1 MDWPSRCS
9 TMEGLTR
16 PGAREGFSAEL
27 APKVTLALSTGV
39 WQAPLCSRSMKR
51 FRPLSPLSNSW
62 LPNVMASKQTVFIMA
77 ASASPGSPARLKY
90 RVPVVASPACSLST
104 LGEAAESA
112 LMAPVTRAKPPASA
126 LTVTVAPAAFLSEVL
141 LLAVQVGVM
150 IVDVQ
155 DRQLHRPGGHGRRG
169 GRVGA
174 GLSSSSSLPP
184 QAATSAIIPSIVARA
199 MPLPVLL
206 PVHSLSRVVGLGTA
220 NDRGGR

>member
-126 LTVTVAPAAFLSEVL
+126 LTVTVAPAAFLSL
-141 LLAVQVGVM
+141 KSFFL
-150 IVDVQ
+150 
-155 DRQLHRPGGHGRRG
+155 
-169 GRVGA
+169 
-174 GLSSSSSLPP
+174 
-184 QAATSAIIPSIVARA
+184 
-199 MPLPVLL
+199 
-206 PVHSLSRVVGLGTA
+206 LSRLE
-220 NDRGGR
+220 